1 MKCVFCHKL
10 AENGAFFEPLT
21 KIIYIFFMKKINKH
35 FGKRNLVMLAFV
47 KVFLFILSV
56 SLCFVGTFFLE
67 SIGVLES
74 FFPLESPEAVLFTI
88 THNVG
93 GAQKIIYILLEP
105 CVKKTI
111 GDALFIFGLL
121 GFLSMCMAF
130 FLARKEG
137 RERNICN
144 ELKKAFIYGA
154 TGIGILNLIIWALVI
169 YKFPVE
175 PYFQYC
181 KSIMTGPIY
190 NSLYED
196 DYVNPDTVQVVFEK
210 KRNLI
215 FVMMESME
223 SNFQNREL
231 GGDLDENL
239 IPEITELV
247 KTNISFMPGGIS
259 VVGTGWT
266 MAETIAKTCG
276 IPLQEPIERNKN
288 GIRNYLKN
296 MVCLTDIL
304 HENGYAIK
312 LLQGTYIRFASMDYF
327 AISHGI
333 SKDDIRDLL
342 VFERNGIFRTDTS
355 FFKSVKD
362 SELYEEVKA
371 TVTGLGKQNEPW
383 MLWFYTIDTHGPY
396 GRVDSGCV
404 ETPLSIEKK
413 DQYPFVVRCA
423 SKLINDFIEWAKM
436 QDWFENT
443 TIVVLGD
450 HPAMVAP
457 EVAGFPS
464 EKMEHYWLNFFM
476 NSAIDSISKKNR
488 QFTSFDMYPTILEAV
503 GAKIEGRALGL
514 GRSLFSN
521 EPTLIEK
528 YGKDSLNVLI
538 KKKGSKYKSFWD

>member
-1 MKCVFCHKL
+1 MHFRERSL
-10 AENGAFFEPLT
+10 A
-21 KIIYIFFMKKINKH
+21 
-35 FGKRNLVMLAFV
+35 MLLLAKMCLFV
-47 KVFLFILSV
+47 LIAA
-56 SLCFVGTFFLE
+56 LCFVGMFFLE
-67 SIGVLES
+67 SIDVLDA
-74 FFPLESPEAVLFTI
+74 FFPLKNPEAVLFTL

-93 GAQKIIYILLEP
+93 GAQRIIYILLEP

-111 GDALFIFGLL
+111 EDTLFILALL
-121 GFLSMCMAF
+121 GLSSMCLSF
-130 FLARKEG
+130 FTQKKEFAK
-137 RERNICN
+137 RNIRCI
-144 ELKKAFIYGA
+144 LKKAFVYGA
-154 TGIGILNLIIWALVI
+154 VGIGICNLIIWGLAI
-169 YKFPVE
+169 YKFPIV
-175 PYFQYC
+175 PYVQYC
-181 KSIMTGPIY
+181 KSIMAGPVC
-190 NSLYED
+190 NSLYEE
-196 DYVNPDTVQVVFEK
+196 DYVDPDTVTVVFEQ

-223 SNFQNREL
+223 SNFQDRER
-231 GGDLDENL
+231 GGNLDENL
-239 IPEITELV
+239 IPEITELSNA
-247 KTNISFMPGGIS
+247 NISFMPGGIS
-259 VVGTGWT
+259 VEGTGWT
-266 MAETIAKTCG
+266 MGETIAKTCG
-276 IPLQEPIERNKN
+276 IPLQEPIEHNEY
-288 GIRNYLKN
+288 GIRNYLKKI
-296 MVCLTDIL
+296 VCLTDIL
-304 HENGYAIK
+304 HNNGYAIK
-312 LLQGTYIRFASMDYF
+312 LLQGSNIKFASMDYF
-327 AISHGI
+327 SISHGI
-333 SKDDIRDLL
+333 SKDDISDIS
-342 VFERNGIFRTDTS
+342 VFERNGILRTDTS

-371 TVTGLGKQNEPW
+371 AATDLGKHNEPW

-396 GRVDSGCV
+396 GRIDSSCV
-404 ETPLSIEKK
+404 EKPLSIEMKN
-413 DQYPFVVRCA
+413 QYPFVVRCA
-423 SKLINDFIEWAKM
+423 SKLINEFIEWTKM

-457 EVAGFPS
+457 EVVGFPS